1 MATSTP
7 VKTVQ
12 TALLAWQDVATANV
26 QVGTALDVSNYWE
39 ATVFARLGRRSG
51 TAFTA
56 GWPNIRIEVS
66 EATSGN
72 DGWYPTAAV
81 FQPPVGASIANTTL
95 NGAVSAGA
103 TSFVVTAATNIA
115 VGDILYLGD
124 SSSANWELVRV
135 KTVSGTTITP
145 EEAVTFAHANGSAV
159 TDQAEIFTPAVL
171 GLSSIKRIRAVADNA
186 SGGQTCAVKV
196 SITTFDNITTA

>member
-7 VKTVQ
+7 AKTVQ
-12 TALLAWQDVATANV
+12 TALLAWQDVATGAV
-26 QVGTALDVSNYWE
+26 TIGTALDVSSIWG
-39 ATVFARLGRRSG
+39 ATVFVRLGRRSG

-56 GWPNIRIEVS
+56 GWPNLRIEAS
-66 EATSGN
+66 AKASGN
-72 DGWYPTAAV
+72 DEWYPSAAI
-81 FQPPVGASIANTTL
+81 FQPQVGASIANTTL

-145 EEAVTFAHANGSAV
+145 EEAVTYAHANGSAV

-171 GLSSIKRIRAVADNA
+171 DLSSIKRIRAVADNA
-186 SGGQTCAVKV
+186 SGGQTAAWEVNV
-196 SITTFDNITTA
+196 TTFDSISTA